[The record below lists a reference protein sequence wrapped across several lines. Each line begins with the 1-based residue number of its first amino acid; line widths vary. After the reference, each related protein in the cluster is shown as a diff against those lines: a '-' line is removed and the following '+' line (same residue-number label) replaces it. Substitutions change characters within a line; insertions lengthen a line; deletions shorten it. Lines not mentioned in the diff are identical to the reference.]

1 VQDQNLFGVLQKLQI
16 SLQIILRMSGPDRIM
31 RLARF
36 AALPY
41 PSAIMVSYPKFAL
54 NHVEIMSAI
63 ASKTP
68 DRAISFQ
75 GAPGANSHIAALQYD
90 ADCHPLPCFSFEDA
104 IDAVKEGRAA
114 RAIIPIENSLN
125 GRVADIHFLLPE
137 SGLSI
142 TAEHFMGIQHCL
154 MAKDANA
161 KLSTAMS
168 HPQALGQCRHY
179 LRAHG
184 IIPVAYAD
192 TAAAAA
198 FVAGNDD
205 PAAAAIAPA
214 IAADLYGLH
223 IINDNVQDAEHNTTR
238 FVVLAKDA
246 VTPAKT
252 ASILMTTFV
261 FEVKN
266 IPAALYKA
274 MGGFATNGVNM
285 TKLESYQNGGSFSAT
300 EFFADI
306 EGAPGDAAVDRALDE
321 LRFHCNSVR
330 LLGTYIQARS
340 RG

>member
-1 VQDQNLFGVLQKLQI
+1 MD
-16 SLQIILRMSGPDRIM
+16 SYP
-31 RLARF
+31 A
-36 AALPY
+36 AAL
-41 PSAIMVSYPKFAL
+41 AKVNDMVAAAATTPGR
-54 NHVEIMSAI
+54 AI
-63 ASKTP
+63 A
-68 DRAISFQ
+68 FQ
-75 GAPGANSHIAALQYD
+75 GAPGANSHLAALEFETG
-90 ADCHPLPCFSFEDA
+90 CLPLPCFSFEDA
-104 IDAVKEGRAA
+104 IDAVKDGTAA
-114 RAIIPIENSLN
+114 RAIIPIENSLH

-142 TAEHFMGIQHCL
+142 IAEHFMPIHHCL
-154 MAKDANA
+154 MAKSAA
-161 KLSTAMS
+161 ATLTTAMS

-179 LRAHG
+179 LRDHG

-198 FVAGNDD
+198 FVAGSDD
-205 PAAAAIAPA
+205 IGAAAIAPA
-214 IAADLYGLH
+214 LAADLYGLELVSTG
-223 IINDNVQDAEHNTTR
+223 IQDADHNMTR
-238 FVVLAKDA
+238 FVVLAREARAPSPDDG
-246 VTPAKT
+246 VV
-252 ASILMTTFV
+252 MTTFI

-285 TKLESYQNGGSFSAT
+285 TKLESYQNGGSFAAT

-330 LLGTYIQARS
+330 LLGTYKQTRN